1 MSLLERIYYF
11 HARIQDGRYPNSG
24 DLVGE
29 FEVSSATA
37 HRDIAYLRDRLL
49 APLAFDQRKNG
60 YYYIDSGFRLPF
72 VDTPRLVMLLGV
84 LQKMGAET
92 GLANLPELRQL
103 QKKITS
109 LVTPDRKAIDEL
121 IHCEW
126 IETEEVAPAVFAEVL
141 NGLLSGSRLRIT
153 YRRPGDKESVREID
167 PLRLVNYQGR
177 WYILAWC
184 LLRDSRRLFHLAR
197 ITGAARTEAKTE
209 HVLATDDDWLAGSFG
224 IFKGETTGRYWAE
237 ILLSGT
243 AAEIVRHQ
251 RWHPEQ
257 RMSESEEGLHLH
269 LPVTDD
275 RELLMKVLQFG
286 GQARVLAPEALRL
299 KALIEIENMARL
311 YNTFGTEYKTA
322 P

>member
-11 HARIQDGRYPNSG
+11 HSRIQDGRYPNSG
-24 DLVGE
+24 DLARE
-29 FEVSSATA
+29 FEVSAATA
-37 HRDIAYLRDRLL
+37 HRDISYLRDRLL

-60 YYYIDSGFRLPF
+60 YFYTDGGFRLPF
-72 VDTPRLVMLLGV
+72 ADTPRLVLLLGL

-103 QKKITS
+103 QKKIAT
-109 LVTPDRKAIDEL
+109 LVSPERKGIDEL

-126 IETEEVAPAVFAEVL
+126 IETEEVAPAVFTEVL
-141 NGLLSGSRLRIT
+141 HGLRTGTRLRIT
-153 YRRPGDKESVREID
+153 YRGPGGRESGRDID

-177 WYILAWC
+177 WYVLAWC

-197 ITGAARTEAKTE
+197 ISQAARTGERIA
-209 HVLATDDDWLAGSFG
+209 HALAPDDDWLSGSFG
-224 IFKGETTGRYWAE
+224 IFKGEASARYVAE
-237 ILLSGT
+237 ILLTGT

-251 RWHPEQ
+251 RWHAEQ
-257 RMSESEEGLHLH
+257 KMQATKNGLLLR

-286 GQARVLAPEALRL
+286 GQAQVLAPESLRE
-299 KALIEIENMARL
+299 KVRAEITNLAKL
-311 YNTFGTEYKTA
+311 YATAGTRGQTE

>member
-24 DLVGE
+24 DLVRE
-29 FEVSSATA
+29 FEVSAATA

-49 APLAFDQRKNG
+49 APLVFDQRKNG
-60 YYYIDSGFRLPF
+60 YCYTDSGFYLPF
-72 VDTPRLVMLLGV
+72 ADTPRLVMLLGL
-84 LQKMGAET
+84 LQKMGEEA

-103 QKKITS
+103 QIRISS
-109 LVTPDRKAIDEL
+109 LVSPERQGIGDL
-121 IHCEW
+121 VHCEW

-141 NGLLSGSRLRIT
+141 NGLVTRRRLRIT
-153 YRRPGDKESVREID
+153 YRSLGDRESAREID
-167 PLRLVNYQGR
+167 PLRLINYQGR

-197 ITGAARTEAKTE
+197 ITRAEGTEE
-209 HVLATDDDWLAGSFG
+209 LVSHGLAPDDDWLSGSFG
-224 IFKGETTGRYWAE
+224 IFKGEAAARYWAE
-237 ILLSGT
+237 ILLTGT

-257 RMSESEEGLHLH
+257 RMSETGAGLHLH

-275 RELLMKVLQFG
+275 RELLMKILQFG
-286 GQARVLAPEALRL
+286 SQARVLAPESLRL
-299 KALIEIENMARL
+299 KARIEIDNMMQL
-311 YNTFGTEYKTA
+311 YNSPEK
-322 P
+322 